1 MLLKIV
7 IAQNQISC
15 EFLVERE
22 TENILLK
29 LPNLNNFLVQNED
42 LLFQLFHDI

>member
-22 TENILLK
+22 HFAQIAQFE
-29 LPNLNNFLVQNED
+29 
-42 LLFQLFHDI
+42 